1 MDVRQLYLLYYLHSK
16 YAYIYIYLLTTV
28 ASFPLVFVIVAV
40 VVVSALHASF
50 SPGREG

>member
-1 MDVRQLYLLYYLHSK
+1 MGVRQLYLLYYLHSK
-16 YAYIYIYLLTTV
+16 YACMSLLTTV

-40 VVVSALHASF
+40 VVVSALHAYF